1 MTATEKAQLAELKQI
16 TNQQSVEID
25 QLRQDVKEILAVTNE
40 FRGGQKLLKWAV
52 ATTIALG
59 ALATAIISIFESK

>member
-59 ALATAIISIFESK
+59 ALATAIISIFENR

>member
-1 MTATEKAQLAELKQI
+1 MTAQEKAQLAELKQI

-25 QLRQDVKEILAVTNE
+25 QLRSDVKEILAVTNE
-40 FRGGQKLLKWAV
+40 FRGGQELLKWFV

-59 ALATAIISIFESK
+59 ALATAVVALFESK

>member
-59 ALATAIISIFESK
+59 ALATAIVNVMKGN

>member
-16 TNQQSVEID
+16 TNQQSIEID

-40 FRGGQKLLKWAV
+40 FRGGQKLLKWAL

-59 ALATAIISIFESK
+59 ALATAIISVFQSK